1 MNLQSKLTGLALIGA
16 EWVLW
21 LLLVLSIV
29 SIAVILERAVFFVTS
44 RDDVPSL
51 GRRLGELVA
60 RGEVAEAQRALDAS
74 PCFEARIGKA
84 ALDGDAEGADG
95 RVRAAVGLARL
106 RMERS
111 LAILGTLGTNAPF
124 VGLLGTVIG
133 IIGAFHELDA
143 SGGRVST
150 ALMAEIGEA
159 LVVTGLGLVVAL
171 PAVVGFNLLT
181 RLVQVRLD
189 RGAALAETLIA
200 ASPRSAA
207 PPSSRTATEKH

>member
-1 MNLQSKLTGLALIGA
+1 MNLQSKLTTLALIGA

-21 LLLVLSIV
+21 LLLALSIL

-44 RDDVPSL
+44 RDDVQAL
-51 GRRLGELVA
+51 GRRLSELMA
-60 RGEVAEAQRALDAS
+60 KGEVAEAQRALDAS
-74 PCFEARIGKA
+74 PSIEARIGKA
-84 ALDGDAEGADG
+84 ALAGDVDGAEG
-95 RVRAAVGLARL
+95 RVRAATGLARL

-111 LAILGTLGTNAPF
+111 LSMLGTLGTNAPF

-189 RGAALAETLIA
+189 RGAALAETLLA
-200 ASPRSAA
+200 ASPRSSA
-207 PPSSRTATEKH
+207 PASGRSTAEKH

>member
-21 LLLVLSIV
+21 LLLALSVL
-29 SIAVILERAVFFVTS
+29 SIAVILERALFFATA
-44 RDDVPSL
+44 RDDVQAL
-51 GRRLGELVA
+51 GRRLDELLS
-60 RGEVAEAQRALDAS
+60 RGDLAEARRALDAS
-74 PCFEARIGKA
+74 PSMEARIGKA
-84 ALDGDAEGADG
+84 ALAGDAEGAEA
-95 RVRAAVGLARL
+95 RVRAAMGLARL
-106 RMERS
+106 KMERS
-111 LAILGTLGTNAPF
+111 LPILGTLGTNAPF
-124 VGLLGTVIG
+124 IGLLGTVIG

-189 RGAALAETLIA
+189 RGAALAESLLA
-200 ASPRSAA
+200 ASPRSESASNPRA
-207 PPSSRTATEKH
+207 TTEKH